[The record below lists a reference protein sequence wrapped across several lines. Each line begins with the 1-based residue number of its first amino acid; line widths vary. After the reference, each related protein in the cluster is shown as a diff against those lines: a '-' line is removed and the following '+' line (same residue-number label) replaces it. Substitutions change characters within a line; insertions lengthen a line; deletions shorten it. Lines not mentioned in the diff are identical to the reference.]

1 MLDLITSYLIQAKE
15 CNLPGIGSFKIIT
28 KPASVD
34 VANKKMFPPADEIIF
49 SERTD
54 KISDDLITY
63 IAHKKNIDSTAS
75 KEEIKSWCKSIK
87 EKIASG
93 EEISFN
99 SIGSIQ
105 KDADGKV
112 FFTRQQY
119 LTFFEPVIAERVIH
133 KDAEHAMLVGDKET
147 TSSAMNLLLHEEVET
162 KNSSWNIIA
171 LILLVIALLVIFL
184 HFYNS
189 PPGSVAIGNQNT
201 FPVQQPTATYLLR

>member
-1 MLDLITSYLIQAKE
+1 MHDLITSYLIQAKE
-15 CNLPGIGSFKIIT
+15 CNLPGIGGFRIIT

-54 KISDDLITY
+54 KISEGFITY

-75 KEEIKSWCKSIK
+75 KEEIKTWCKSTK

-93 EEISFN
+93 EEIFFD

-105 KDADGKV
+105 EGADGKV
-112 FFTRQQY
+112 FFKRQEY
-119 LTFFEPVIAERVIH
+119 RTLFEPVIAERVIH
-133 KDAEHAMLVGDKET
+133 KNAEHAMLVGDKET
-147 TSSAMNLLLHEEVET
+147 TSSAMNLLLNEEAET
-162 KNSSWNIIA
+162 KNPSWNIIA

-184 HFYNS
+184 HFYTSSPNS
-189 PPGSVAIGNQNT
+189 IVTGNQNS
-201 FPVQQPTATYLLR
+201 FPVQQPSATYLLR

>member
-1 MLDLITSYLIQAKE
+1 MRDLITSYLIQAKE
-15 CNLPGIGSFKIIT
+15 CNLPGLGSFKIVT

-63 IAHKKNIDSTAS
+63 VAHKKDIDPTVS
-75 KEEIKSWCKSIK
+75 KEEIKDWCRSTK

-93 EEISFN
+93 DEVSFD

-105 KDADGKV
+105 KDAGGKI
-112 FFTRQQY
+112 FFTRQEH
-119 LTFFEPVIAERVIH
+119 LTFLEPVIAERVIH

-147 TSSAMNLLLHEEVET
+147 TSSAMNLLLNEEAET
-162 KNSSWNIIA
+162 KNSSWNTIA

-184 HFYNS
+184 HFYTS
-189 PPGSVAIGNQNT
+189 PPGSIATGNQNT
-201 FPVQQPTATYLLR
+201 FPVKQPTSTYLLP

>member
-1 MLDLITSYLIQAKE
+1 MRDLITSYLIQAKE

-34 VANKKMFPPADEIIF
+34 VANKKIFPPADEIIF

-63 IAHKKNIDSTAS
+63 IAHKKNIDPTAS
-75 KEEIKSWCKSIK
+75 KEEIKTWCKDTK

-93 EEISFN
+93 EEISFD

-112 FFTRQQY
+112 FFTRLQH

-184 HFYNS
+184 HFYTSSPNS
-189 PPGSVAIGNQNT
+189 IVTGNQNS
-201 FPVQQPTATYLLR
+201 FPVQQPSATYLLR